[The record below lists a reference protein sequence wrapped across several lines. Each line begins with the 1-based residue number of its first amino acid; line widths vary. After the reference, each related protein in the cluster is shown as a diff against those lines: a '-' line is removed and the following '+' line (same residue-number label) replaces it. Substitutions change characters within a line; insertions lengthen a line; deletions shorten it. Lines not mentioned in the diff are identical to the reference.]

1 MDAQR
6 CQQSSTMCI
15 DCNSQR
21 RVAERQ
27 SGWLTRTITEANMT
41 IVLLVGLILTLLLS
55 VVTIPA
61 IMLSSQ
67 ISAAEDPDDLTN

>member
-1 MDAQR
+1 M
-6 CQQSSTMCI
+6 I
-15 DCNSQR
+15 
-21 RVAERQ
+21 
-27 SGWLTRTITEANMT
+27 

-67 ISAAEDPDDLTN
+67 ISAVEDPDDLTN

>member
-1 MDAQR
+1 MNA
-6 CQQSSTMCI
+6 I
-15 DCNSQR
+15 
-21 RVAERQ
+21 
-27 SGWLTRTITEANMT
+27 
-41 IVLLVGLILTLLLS
+41 LVIWLILALLLS